1 MLSRET
7 EEMICNIFSELINH
21 ETQIEN
27 QKKIFDDIPSIYHE
41 LLFKKL
47 EEEKYTYISSNKIVY
62 FLKKY
67 SINCTDNEIKSIIKL
82 YDIDKDNHLNYKEF
96 LHLILS
102 SRKKIESY
110 NLKYSEDNNSIKNL
124 PYEFEY
130 EFCKLLEIQLSLVRI
145 LEKLLFDLKKRK
157 DFSIYDLYNELKDEN
172 KDEISFIKLSNFMKR
187 NIKSSNNEELRLLFK
202 KLDINKDYSVTMDD
216 ICVIFGKDIFNSQ
229 IYSYDDLNNN
239 NNVELIGLINKEEEV
254 SQNLLVEFFL
264 LLLEVEKI
272 SELEKIELCSKS
284 DFNIDDVLNIF
295 QKNNPNYISAS
306 ELKNGLNNLGI
317 IANNGEVELLIK
329 KYNTND
335 EFVIDNS
342 DFFDMLVPFDKNYRE
357 IVEKRKP
364 LPYLKNKE
372 IIFSDLTRQSLVNFF
387 KIIISCEIT
396 LEKKRKYLRK
406 NVNINLNNFYNMID
420 IENKGFIC
428 INDFFRFFSS
438 LNSEIETK
446 YIYLLF
452 LRIDRKKIG
461 IIEQIDLM
469 NEILPKI
476 PFI

>member
-1 MLSRET
+1 
-7 EEMICNIFSELINH
+7 
-21 ETQIEN
+21 
-27 QKKIFDDIPSIYHE
+27 
-41 LLFKKL
+41 
-47 EEEKYTYISSNKIVY
+47 
-62 FLKKY
+62 
-67 SINCTDNEIKSIIKL
+67 
-82 YDIDKDNHLNYKEF
+82 
-96 LHLILS
+96 
-102 SRKKIESY
+102 
-110 NLKYSEDNNSIKNL
+110 
-124 PYEFEY
+124 
-130 EFCKLLEIQLSLVRI
+130 
-145 LEKLLFDLKKRK
+145 
-157 DFSIYDLYNELKDEN
+157 
-172 KDEISFIKLSNFMKR
+172 
-187 NIKSSNNEELRLLFK
+187 
-202 KLDINKDYSVTMDD
+202 
-216 ICVIFGKDIFNSQ
+216 
-229 IYSYDDLNNN
+229 
-239 NNVELIGLINKEEEV
+239 
-254 SQNLLVEFFL
+254 
-264 LLLEVEKI
+264 
-272 SELEKIELCSKS
+272 
-284 DFNIDDVLNIF
+284 
-295 QKNNPNYISAS
+295 
-306 ELKNGLNNLGI
+306 
-317 IANNGEVELLIK
+317 
-329 KYNTND
+329 
-335 EFVIDNS
+335 
-342 DFFDMLVPFDKNYRE
+342 MLVPFDKNYRE